1 MAHLLSLVCFNS
13 TGKVT
18 HKILLHSLLN
28 THLLQATSHFISF
41 VLANVNTIHRGT
53 RFLAHRLRWY
63 QSAIVCVASLLG
75 IIQRPFLLDKAR
87 WQISKKKFLHL
98 VTFSKVTKKYIN
110 CLFLSWYFQ
119 CILFSDFG
127 FQFRPSPPL
136 FFFFF
141 FLLCIFF
148 FFFFFFSSSVEC
160 VCWYWVGRSDW
171 KKKKRKKWRRS
182 LGIGGPG
189 SPGRR

>member
-1 MAHLLSLVCFNS
+1 MAHLLSLVWQEKS
-13 TGKVT
+13 LI
-18 HKILLHSLLN
+18 KILLHSLLN

-127 FQFRPSPPL
+127 FQFRPSLP
-136 FFFFF
+136 FFFFRLASNAF
-141 FLLCIFF
+141 PDIG
-148 FFFFFFSSSVEC
+148 S
-160 VCWYWVGRSDW
+160 VGRIE
-171 KKKKRKKWRRS
+171 KKNTRS
-182 LGIGGPG
+182 LGIGGPATQG
-189 SPGRR
+189 WR